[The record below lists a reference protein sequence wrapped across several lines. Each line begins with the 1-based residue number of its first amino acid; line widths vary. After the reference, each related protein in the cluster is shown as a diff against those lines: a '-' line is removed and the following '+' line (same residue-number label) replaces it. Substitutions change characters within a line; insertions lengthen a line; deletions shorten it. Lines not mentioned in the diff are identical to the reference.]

1 MKTILSLWTVLLLAS
16 GSALGQIPSISQIK
30 TEPTTV
36 NTGVSFTLHSKAL
49 DEDRIVMIGL
59 PDGYE
64 KSTKK
69 YPVFYLLD
77 GQWGFNF
84 TKQTIDWL
92 SNPQYGMIPEMIV
105 VSLHTGGENR
115 TRDLT
120 PTQDRNNKAGGGA
133 DKTYKFIKDEL
144 IPFVDKNYRTYN
156 YRVLGGASF
165 GGVFVMHAFLS
176 DPQFF
181 NGYISLSPSMWWD
194 NNILLD
200 RTKELLIKNPNLHN
214 RLYLS
219 LTNEGISM
227 GVDSLASILEK
238 YAPKELLWKY
248 DKHPDEVHETVGY
261 KGIWDGM
268 KFMLSDWHYPLVD
281 FGTKEHLTSSNDSA
295 TYGNVKH
302 INIKLADDVLKCRS
316 GLYLDSY
323 GRTLAL
329 TNVDNALQFSCDHQ
343 PALTLYSET
352 PSKFFLNKVDI
363 QNKLFLKGYNIQFE
377 FPKEDSL
384 VVIANGKNDCTAK
397 KIKCP
402 PLVKLSGN
410 ILDKYIGTYSP
421 TPQGNSFLVTKE
433 SDLLK
438 VTEGASATY
447 LYPIGENRF
456 FVMVKGT
463 WYEIE
468 FVNEGSNQVS
478 KMKILMNGNAVFESK
493 KLN

>member
-1 MKTILSLWTVLLLAS
+1 MKTILSLCTVLLLAF
-16 GSALGQIPSISQIK
+16 GSALGQIPSIGQIK

-36 NTGVSFTLHSKAL
+36 STGVSFTLHSKAL

-77 GQWGFNF
+77 GQWSFSF
-84 TKQTIDWL
+84 TKQMIDWV
-92 SNPQYGMIPEMIV
+92 SRPRYGMMPEIIL
-105 VSLHTGGENR
+105 VSLNTGGDNR

-120 PTQDRNNKAGGGA
+120 PTQDKNNKSGGGA
-133 DKTYKFIKDEL
+133 DKLYQFIQEEL

-156 YRVLGGASF
+156 YRVLGGTSF
-165 GGVFVMHAFLS
+165 GGVFVMNAFYR

-194 NNILLD
+194 NKILLD
-200 RTKELLIKNPNLHN
+200 RTKDLLIKNPTIHN

-219 LTNEGISM
+219 LANEGTGM
-227 GVDSLASILEK
+227 GVDSLSSILKK
-238 YAPKELLWKY
+238 YAPKDLIWKY
-248 DKHPDEVHETVGY
+248 DKHSDEVHETVSY
-261 KGIWDGM
+261 KGYWDGM
-268 KFMLSDWHYPLVD
+268 KFMFSDWHYPLVD

-295 TYGNVKH
+295 TNGNVTPK
-302 INIKLADDVLKCRS
+302 NIKLADDVLKDFS

-323 GRTLAL
+323 GRTLVF
-329 TNVDNALQFSCDHQ
+329 TKVDNALQFSFDRQ
-343 PALTLYSET
+343 PALTLYPET
-352 PSKFFLNKVDI
+352 PNKFFLNKADI
-363 QNKLFLKGYNIQFE
+363 QNKLYLKGYNIQFE
-377 FPKEDSL
+377 FPKDDSL
-384 VVIANGKNDCTAK
+384 IVIANGKNDCTAK

-410 ILDKYIGTYSP
+410 ILDKYVGTYSP
-421 TPQGNSFLVTKE
+421 TPQGNSFHITKE

-438 VTEGASATY
+438 VTEDSYSTY

-456 FVMVKGT
+456 FTMFNGT
-463 WYEIE
+463 GYEIE

-493 KLN
+493 KVN